1 LFSNQNPNLG
11 KFWRVLLWKILVYFM
26 TICSILRPLEIFYGH
41 LVYMWQLGI
50 FCGNLVYF
58 WYFGTKKNLATLI
71 KSQRRAFRSFVD
83 IQFTDSLNKNCR
95 HKNVNIMYLLTY
107 PTLPEP
113 NQT

>member
-1 LFSNQNPNLG
+1 MENLG
-11 KFWRVLLWKILVYFM
+11 
-26 TICSILRPLEIFYGH
+26 IFYDH
-41 LVYMWQLGI
+41 LFYFTAIGNILWPFGI